1 MADLVVGRS
10 EGIAYTNNNLTYR
23 QFTKNNLQPSFKKSN
38 IKMTFIDEIISKIKQ
53 AKSDKEIKEA
63 LCEVYYSTQVDSKIR
78 DEFDEC
84 YYSL

>member
-1 MADLVVGRS
+1 MADYVVGRS
-10 EGIAYTNNNLTYR
+10 EGVAYSNNNLTYR
-23 QFTKNNLQPSFKKSN
+23 QFAKDNQNPSFKKKN
-38 IKMTFIDEIISKIKQ
+38 IKMSFIDEMLDKIKQ

-78 DEFDEC
+78 AEFDEC